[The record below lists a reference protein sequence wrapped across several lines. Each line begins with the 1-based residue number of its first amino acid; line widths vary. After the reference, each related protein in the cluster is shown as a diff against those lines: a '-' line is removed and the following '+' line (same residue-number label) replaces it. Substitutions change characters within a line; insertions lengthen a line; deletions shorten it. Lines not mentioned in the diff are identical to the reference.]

1 MIAMNWMSK
10 HMNMPVLTGYVL
22 DFNKQLVDDS
32 LSEDSLSED
41 EPSEGSSQ
49 GQIAEQ
55 VFFDIPVS
63 QNKSKLM
70 IQNKSF
76 ASKSYN
82 KSGLKVSTMD
92 LENIIEVTEDGSP
105 CVIKQSSAVS
115 EFKAPE
121 EITLQ
126 TSIESPDCKKH
137 QKDNVDDLDSDDD
150 CFTKAYDEQ
159 I

>member
-1 MIAMNWMSK
+1 MIAMPWMSK

-121 EITLQ
+121 
-126 TSIESPDCKKH
+126 
-137 QKDNVDDLDSDDD
+137 
-150 CFTKAYDEQ
+150 
-159 I
+159 